1 VSGNLIVRSRV
12 PGRPVDLPV
21 LRRVIR
27 VLIGDL
33 LRRPG
38 SDLAVYL
45 VDTPEMTQL
54 NEKFLQHQGCTD
66 VITFDYAP
74 AGNAGALHGEIFICV
89 PEALKQARRFHVNWP
104 NELVRYVVHGMLH
117 LCGYDDHRASD
128 RASMK
133 RVENRLV
140 RKLGERFT
148 LDELAAPGGE
158 QEN

>member
-1 VSGNLIVRSRV
+1 M
-12 PGRPVDLPV
+12 
-21 LRRVIR
+21 
-27 VLIGDL
+27 GDL

-45 VDTPEMTQL
+45 VDTLEMTQL

-74 AGNAGALHGEIFICV
+74 TGNAGALHGEIFVCV
-89 PEALKQARRFHVNWP
+89 PEALKQARRFHVTWP

-117 LCGYDDHRASD
+117 LCGYDDHHASD

-133 RVENRLV
+133 KIENRLL
-140 RKLGERFT
+140 RELGQRFT
-148 LDELAAPGGE
+148 LDQLAAPGGQ